1 MPRGARK
8 CAMRMC
14 GTASRPMTFF
24 FAAMVSTTTRLTRE
38 EKGSST
44 QERRLKNI
52 YRISAVASSGSFG

>member
-1 MPRGARK
+1 
-8 CAMRMC
+8 MRMC